1 MNELKNDTNL
11 REAVNRREQKLPPL
25 PAELNERL
33 MLRLGEPE
41 TAPKAKTRRLW
52 IYAAIAAA
60 ASIALLI
67 IFHFGKQQ
75 TAEDSLVAQNVEQAS
90 PQPTPAAPELVEG
103 VEGVDATGP
112 STGSGTVALTGSGI
126 VAKADVKSARKPT
139 KKQRKVVMQLVE
151 LIPTSEAKS
160 DNVKTLPASLID
172 KVKAYDQASDPSRM
186 TGIDDG
192 TDAIVTSTMDIDA
205 PDPLVAMTAQVE
217 DIRQRGK
224 RLEEEIELRI
234 EELKN

>member
-1 MNELKNDTNL
+1 MNELKNDMNL
-11 REAVNRREQKLPPL
+11 RQAVSRREQKLPPL

-33 MLRLGEPE
+33 MQRLGEPE

-60 ASIALLI
+60 ASIALFI
-67 IFHFGKQQ
+67 IFNFGKQQ
-75 TAEDSLVAQNVEQAS
+75 TAEEPLVAQNVEQPVVS
-90 PQPTPAAPELVEG
+90 VPEPVEG
-103 VEGVDATGP
+103 EPVEGPAPKP
-112 STGSGTVALTGSGI
+112 SQQ
-126 VAKADVKSARKPT
+126 PT

-160 DNVKTLPASLID
+160 DNVKKLPASLID

-192 TDAIVTSTMDIDA
+192 TDAIVTSTTVSDA
-205 PDPLVAMTAQVE
+205 PDLLVAMTAQVE

-224 RLEEEIELRI
+224 RLEEEIELKI

>member
-1 MNELKNDTNL
+1 MNELKNDKNL
-11 REAVNRREQKLPPL
+11 REAVSRREQKMPPL

-33 MLRLGEPE
+33 MQRLGEPE

-67 IFHFGKQQ
+67 IFNFGKQQ
-75 TAEDSLVAQNVEQAS
+75 TAEDSLVAQNVEQPVS
-90 PQPTPAAPELVEG
+90 TVGEPIEEELVPEP
-103 VEGVDATGP
+103 VEGEPVEGSAPKP
-112 STGSGTVALTGSGI
+112 SQQ
-126 VAKADVKSARKPT
+126 PT

-160 DNVKTLPASLID
+160 DNMKTLPASLID
-172 KVKAYDQASDPSRM
+172 KVKAYDQASDPTRM

-224 RLEEEIELRI
+224 RLEREIELRI